1 MDTNKS
7 TDELLKILQ
16 KEDKIENYI
25 EKNKDD
31 LFDIT
36 LANYLDNMLTK
47 YNVKKSDVINNAK
60 LPTSYTYDIFN
71 GKKVKPNRNILIQL
85 IFGMGLNLE
94 DAQRLLKLAGVS
106 ELYTRIK
113 RDSVII
119 FAIEKGKSISECD
132 DLLYELNEETIIK
145 A

>member
-1 MDTNKS
+1 M
-7 TDELLKILQ
+7 E
-16 KEDKIENYI
+16 
-25 EKNKDD
+25 
-31 LFDIT
+31 
-36 LANYLDNMLTK
+36 
-47 YNVKKSDVINNAK
+47 
-60 LPTSYTYDIFN
+60 
-71 GKKVKPNRNILIQL
+71 
-85 IFGMGLNLE
+85 LNLE